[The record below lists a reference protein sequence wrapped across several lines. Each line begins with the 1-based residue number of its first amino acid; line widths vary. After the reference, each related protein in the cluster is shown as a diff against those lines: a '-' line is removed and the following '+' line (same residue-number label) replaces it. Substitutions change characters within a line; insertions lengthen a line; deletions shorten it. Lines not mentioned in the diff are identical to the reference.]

1 MENTYKEPTETEQR
15 IKQQAKD
22 SLKDFLQG
30 FEESE
35 AQELI
40 DHLMSGYQA
49 LFRLKSMEIHKLE
62 IERDLWK
69 DRAHKLQ
76 TKK

>member
-1 MENTYKEPTETEQR
+1 MENSYKEPTETELT

-40 DHLMSGYQA
+40 DHLISGYQA
-49 LFRLKSMEIHKLE
+49 LFRLKQMEIKQLE

-76 TKK
+76 SK